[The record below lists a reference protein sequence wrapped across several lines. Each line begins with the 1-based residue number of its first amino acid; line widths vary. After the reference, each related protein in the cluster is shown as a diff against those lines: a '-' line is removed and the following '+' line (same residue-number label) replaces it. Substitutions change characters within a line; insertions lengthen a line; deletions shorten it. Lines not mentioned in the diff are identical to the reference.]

1 MSDHLNKKVLLI
13 GTTQMALDYL
23 KVLKALNCETT
34 VVGRG
39 QANADLFEKES
50 AVKPFVGGVDLF
62 LEQNDAQKFDAV
74 IVAVGVE
81 KLAEVTKALVLK
93 GVQNILLEKPGAL
106 HKQEIQDLTKHIS
119 SAKVNVLLAYN
130 RRFYSSVLE
139 AEKIIA
145 EDGGVKSFNF
155 EFTEWGHVIE
165 TTNNKDIVKEN
176 WFLANSTHPVDLA
189 FYLGGKPTQ
198 FKAFSKGELTWHKK
212 AIFSGAGITDKGAL
226 FSYGANWAAP
236 GRWAVEILTD
246 NYRLYFKPMEDLQIQ
261 KKGSVAVNK
270 VEVDNSLDVQF
281 KPGLYL
287 ETKAF
292 LEGDYSR
299 FPTIAQ
305 QSELANIYDEMVNG
319 N

>member
-39 QANADLFEKES
+39 QANADVFEKES
-50 AVKPFVGGVDLF
+50 GIKPFVGGVDLF
-62 LEQNDAQKFDAV
+62 LEQNKVENFDAA

-81 KLAEVTKALVLK
+81 KLAEVTKALVNK
-93 GVQNILLEKPGAL
+93 GFKNILLEKPGAL
-106 HKQEIQDLTKHIS
+106 HKQEILDLAKYISTS
-119 SAKVNVLLAYN
+119 SANVLLAYN
-130 RRFYSSVLE
+130 RRFYSSVLK

-165 TTNNKDIVKEN
+165 ATNNKDVVKEN

-189 FYLGGKPTQ
+189 FYLGGKPKQ
-198 FKAFSKGELTWHKK
+198 FKAFSKGELSWHKK
-212 AIFSGAGITDKGAL
+212 AVFSGAGITDKGAL
-226 FSYGANWAAP
+226 FSYGANWDAP
-236 GRWAVEILTD
+236 GRWVVEILTE
-246 NYRLYFKPMEDLQIQ
+246 NFRLYFKPMEDLQIQ
-261 KKGSVAVNK
+261 NKGSVAVTK
-270 VEVDNSLDVQF
+270 VEFDNSLDAQF

-287 ETKAF
+287 ETKLF
-292 LEGDYSR
+292 LEGDFSR
-299 FPTIAQ
+299 FPTIADQ
-305 QSELANIYDEMVNG
+305 AEMAKIYDEMVNG

>member
-1 MSDHLNKKVLLI
+1 MSDNLNKKVLLI

-23 KVLKALNCETT
+23 KVLKALKCETT

-39 QANADLFEKES
+39 DENANVFEKES
-50 AVKPFVGGVDLF
+50 GIKPLVGGVDLF
-62 LEQNDAQKFDAV
+62 LEQNDAKHFDAA

-81 KLAEVTKALVLK
+81 KLAEVTKALVGKGLK
-93 GVQNILLEKPGAL
+93 NILLEKPGAL
-106 HKQEIQDLTKHIS
+106 NKQEIEDLAKHIS
-119 SAKVNVLLAYN
+119 SSNASVLLAYN
-130 RRFYSSVLE
+130 RRFYSSVIE

-145 EDGGVKSFNF
+145 QDGGVKSFNF

-165 TTNNKDIVKEN
+165 ATNNKDIVKAN

-189 FYLGGKPTQ
+189 FYLGGKPLQ
-198 FKAFSKGELTWHKK
+198 LKSFSTGKLDWHHR
-212 AIFSGAGITDKGAL
+212 AVFAGAGITDKGAL

-236 GRWAVEILTD
+236 GRWVVEILTD
-246 NYRLYFKPMEDLQIQ
+246 NFRLYFKPMEDLQIQ
-261 KKGSVAVNK
+261 NKGSVAVNK
-270 VEVDNSLDVQF
+270 VEFDNKLDVDF

-292 LEGDYSR
+292 LSNDFSR
-299 FPTIAQ
+299 FSTIRDQA
-305 QSELANIYDEMVNG
+305 EMANFYDAMING